1 MTLSKELFLAAVAVC
16 ALVAFVSPSR
26 AQQVDAPADALKIQQ
41 DPDMAK
47 STAPSLQ

>member
-26 AQQVDAPADALKIQQ
+26 AQQLDAPADALKIQK
-41 DPDMAK
+41 DPEMAT
-47 STAPSLQ
+47 SIATSLE